1 MKGTF
6 VNVAAVLLGGGLG
19 LLVGSRLPE
28 RLRDIITDGLGLA
41 TMLIG
46 LRLAL
51 KADNML
57 IVIGSLVAGGL
68 LGEWWNLERR
78 LEDAGAWLKARTGP
92 RAPEGERR
100 FVAGFVT
107 ASLVYCVGPMTIVG
121 SIQAG
126 IDGKVEVLYAKSMLD
141 GAASV
146 AFASSLGVGVLFSAL
161 TVLIVQGGLTLLGS
175 QLTFLLDP
183 RILNEVTGTGGAL
196 ILGIG
201 LLLLEIRRL
210 RIANFLPALPIAAA
224 LAALAR

>member
-6 VNVAAVLLGGGLG
+6 VNIAAVLVGGGLG
-19 LLVGSRLPE
+19 LLVGGRLPE
-28 RLRDIITDGLGLA
+28 RVRGIITDGLGLA
-41 TMLIG
+41 TILIG
-46 LRLAL
+46 VRLAL

-68 LGEWWNLERR
+68 LGEWWNLERG
-78 LEDAGAWLKARTGP
+78 LEDVGAWLKARTGSG
-92 RAPEGERR
+92 EGR
-100 FVAGFVT
+100 FVTGFVT

-126 IDGKVEVLYAKSMLD
+126 IDGNVEVLYAKSMLD

-146 AFASSLGVGVLFSAL
+146 AFASSLGVGVLFSSL
-161 TVLIVQGGLTLLGS
+161 TVLVVQGGLTLLGS
-175 QLTFLLDP
+175 QLTFLLEE

>member
-6 VNVAAVLLGGGLG
+6 ANIAAVLAGGGLG
-19 LLVGSRLPE
+19 LLVGSRLPD
-28 RLRDIITDGLGLA
+28 RYRSIITAGLGLA
-41 TMLIG
+41 TLLVG

-51 KADNML
+51 KADSML
-57 IVIGSLVAGGL
+57 IVIGSLVGGGL
-68 LGEWWNLERR
+68 LGEWWDLEGR
-78 LEDAGAWLKARTGP
+78 LEAAGAWLRARVGST
-92 RAPEGERR
+92 EGR
-100 FVAGFVT
+100 FVTGFVT

-121 SIQAG
+121 SIQEG
-126 IDGKVEVLYAKSMLD
+126 IDGNAEVLYAKSMLD

-146 AFASSLGVGVLFSAL
+146 AFAGSLGVGVLFSAL
-161 TVLIVQGGLTLLGS
+161 TILVVQGGLTLLGTR
-175 QLTFLLDP
+175 LAFLLDE

-201 LLLLEIRRL
+201 LLLLEVRRL

>member
-19 LLVGSRLPE
+19 LLVGSRLPG
-28 RLRDIITDGLGLA
+28 RLRGIITDGLGLA
-41 TMLIG
+41 TILIG
-46 LRLAL
+46 VRLAL

-78 LEDAGAWLKARTGP
+78 IEDAGAWLKARVGSE
-92 RAPEGERR
+92 EGR
-100 FVAGFVT
+100 FVTGFVT

-126 IDGKVEVLYAKSMLD
+126 IDGNVEVLYAKSLLD

-146 AFASSLGVGVLFSAL
+146 AFASSLGVGVLFSSL
-161 TVLIVQGGLTLLGS
+161 TVLIVQGGLTLLGG
-175 QLTFLLDP
+175 QLTFLLDQ

-201 LLLLEIRRL
+201 FLLLEIRRL
-210 RIANFLPALPIAAA
+210 RIANLLPALPIAAA
-224 LAALAR
+224 LAALAK

>member
-1 MKGTF
+1 M
-6 VNVAAVLLGGGLG
+6 
-19 LLVGSRLPE
+19 
-28 RLRDIITDGLGLA
+28 
-41 TMLIG
+41 
-46 LRLAL
+46 
-51 KADNML
+51 
-57 IVIGSLVAGGL
+57 
-68 LGEWWNLERR
+68 
-78 LEDAGAWLKARTGP
+78 
-92 RAPEGERR
+92 
-100 FVAGFVT
+100 AGFVT

-126 IDGKVEVLYAKSMLD
+126 IDGNVDVLYAKSVLD

-146 AFASSLGVGVLFSAL
+146 AFASSLGVGVLFSSL

-175 QLTFLLDP
+175 QLTFLLDE

-224 LAALAR
+224 LAALVK

>member
-6 VNVAAVLLGGGLG
+6 VNVAAVLVGSGLG
-19 LLVGSRLPE
+19 LLVGRRLPD
-28 RLRDIITDGLGLA
+28 RLRGIITDGLGLA
-41 TMLIG
+41 TILIG
-46 LRLAL
+46 VRLAL

-57 IVIGSLVAGGL
+57 ILIGSLVVGGL
-68 LGEWWNLERR
+68 LGEWWNLQGK
-78 LEDAGAWLKARTGP
+78 LDDAGAWLKARTGST
-92 RAPEGERR
+92 EGR

-121 SIQAG
+121 AIQEG
-126 IDGKVEVLYAKSMLD
+126 IDGNADILYAKSMLD
-141 GAASV
+141 GTASI
-146 AFASSLGVGVLFSAL
+146 AFASSLGVGVLFSSI
-161 TVLIVQGGLTLLGS
+161 TVLVVQGALTLLGS
-175 QLTFLLDP
+175 HLAFLLDE

-224 LAALAR
+224 LAAFAR